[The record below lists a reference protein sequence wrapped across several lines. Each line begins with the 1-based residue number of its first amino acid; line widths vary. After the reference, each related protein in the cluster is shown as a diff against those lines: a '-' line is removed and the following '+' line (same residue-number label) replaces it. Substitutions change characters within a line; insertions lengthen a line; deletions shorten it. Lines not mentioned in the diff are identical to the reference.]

1 MLHQKRFMT
10 TLALLTIAS
19 LIITACAQAAPTP
32 QGNVKDPDRRRP
44 PAGGHRHRHP

>member
-19 LIITACAQAAPTP
+19 LIITACAQSTSTP
-32 QGNVKDPDRRRP
+32 R
-44 PAGGHRHRHP
+44 